1 MRKSTKTIFARLAKA
16 GSPVR
21 HETVET
27 ARPGGVSQNHLLP
40 ITAVLLLAVVVS
52 APQWQG
58 ALGGSGA
65 STWARDFGEG

>member
-21 HETVET
+21 HETVD
-27 ARPGGVSQNHLLP
+27 GVSQNHLLP